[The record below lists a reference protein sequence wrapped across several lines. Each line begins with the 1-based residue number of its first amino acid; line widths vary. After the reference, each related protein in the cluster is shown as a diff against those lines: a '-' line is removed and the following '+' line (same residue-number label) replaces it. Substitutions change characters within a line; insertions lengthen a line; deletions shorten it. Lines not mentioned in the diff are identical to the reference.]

1 MINHV
6 SVTGRLLGHD
16 DPDTFYDERV
26 SSSNLSS
33 SEGAEDVDVDVD
45 GLKGGSNEDLVVR
58 TYVIHL
64 LGTYVT
70 ILCNWLIL

>member
-1 MINHV
+1 MHRVINRV
-6 SVTGRLLGHD
+6 SVTGHPLGHD
-16 DPDTFYDERV
+16 DPNTSYDERV

-33 SEGAEDVDVDVD
+33 SKGAKDVDMDVD
-45 GLKGGSNEDLVVR
+45 GLEGGSNEDLVVR

-70 ILCNWLIL
+70 ILCN